1 MPADTPYAT
10 FRTPSGRP
18 RDDKS
23 LRLLLLTH
31 RADTAFRG
39 YLWDAYQ
46 RVQATDTRLV
56 EWTARYQAAVD
67 EAVQRNW
74 FIPQLHPAVQRAD
87 ATLTA
92 AAAQYATASHEY
104 ERLLRVS
111 EARGVGF

>member
-46 RVQATDTRLV
+46 RVQATDTR
-56 EWTARYQAAVD
+56 
-67 EAVQRNW
+67 NW
-74 FIPQLHPAVQRAD
+74 FSPQLHPAVQRAD